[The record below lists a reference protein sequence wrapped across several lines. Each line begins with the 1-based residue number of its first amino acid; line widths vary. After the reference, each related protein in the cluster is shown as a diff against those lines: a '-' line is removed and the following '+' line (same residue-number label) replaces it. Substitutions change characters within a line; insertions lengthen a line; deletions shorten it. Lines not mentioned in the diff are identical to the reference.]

1 MAYNTVTLSTVL
13 SSIAGPSAPIVLNW
27 RGGRPATW
35 RVTVSSSVAVGD
47 WTLQWT
53 TDDIQ
58 LTTNSSIY
66 PPTGS
71 VSALPSS
78 VAVWSALSSTPYLTL
93 PTTGSIG
100 FHWGSSN
107 IFPDGVSGVF
117 LAPPAALR
125 LFSTSLSSHV
135 LTLAVIQG
143 DGA

>member
-1 MAYNTVTLSTVL
+1 MTYNVTTLTTAV
-13 SSIAGPSAPIVLNW
+13 SSNAGPSVPIVLNW
-27 RGGRPATW
+27 RGGRAATW
-35 RVTVSSSVAVGD
+35 RVTVSSSVAIGD

-66 PPTGS
+66 PPTGA
-71 VSALPSS
+71 VNGLPSS
-78 VAVWSALSSTPYLTL
+78 VAVWSALSSTPYLT
-93 PTTGSIG
+93 PSASGSIG

-125 LFSTSLSSHV
+125 LFSTS
-135 LTLAVIQG
+135 
-143 DGA
+143 